1 MDKQPSDDRNEVIE
15 LSVQGARNCISIG
28 KGVIRALG
36 KPSHVSLKIS
46 DSNDSL
52 SVFPC
57 DEDDVMSFRV
67 PTKLFLD
74 HKCVMRINSKR
85 FVHSIMKANDLDI
98 SRTYTLSGEYLKDKN
113 TAVFSLVDGVTPRLN
128 KEPE

>member
-1 MDKQPSDDRNEVIE
+1 MDKQPAEDRNDLIE
-15 LSVQGARNCISIG
+15 LSLQGARNCISIG

-46 DSNDSL
+46 DSNDSI

-85 FVHSIMKANDLDI
+85 FVHGIMKSNDLDT

-113 TAVFSLVDGVTPRLN
+113 PAVFSLIDGVTMRTM
-128 KEPE
+128 KEAE

>member
-1 MDKQPSDDRNEVIE
+1 M
-15 LSVQGARNCISIG
+15 SVQGARNCISIG

-46 DSNDSL
+46 DSNDSI

-57 DEDDVMSFRV
+57 DEDDVMAFRV
-67 PTKLFLD
+67 PNKLFLD

-85 FVHSIMKANDLDI
+85 FVHGIMKSNDLDT

-113 TAVFSLVDGVTPRLN
+113 TAVFSLVDGVTIRNL
-128 KEPE
+128 KEAD